1 MDDGQVEHDGI
12 WEAPKSMDE
21 FLRSESTSVG
31 DHAFRDIVGRSAPL
45 RDALRQVEVVAPT
58 DATVLILGETG
69 TGKELLARAIHDRS
83 ERRERT
89 FVKINCAAI
98 PSGLLESELFGH
110 ERGAFTGAI
119 ARKIGR
125 FEVAE
130 GGTLFLD
137 EVGEIPLELQPKLLR
152 VLQEQEF
159 ERLGGTR
166 TIKVDVRVVAATNRD
181 LAQMVCERRFR
192 DDLYYRVNVFPIQM
206 PPLRERPEDIE
217 ALVHYFVGRFAARM
231 KRYIERIPAAA
242 MEAMRRYSW
251 PGNVRELENLIERAV
266 ILSRGPTLE
275 VPLGDVERRP
285 ADCAGDDGTEN
296 LDRLT
301 RMHVVRILDETNW
314 IVGGSRGAAVRLG
327 MHRTTLQSMMKRIGL
342 VKPREDDFRAR
353 SRCVPRTGSRA
364 AAGSCSRH
372 GANA

>member
-12 WEAPKSMDE
+12 WEAPGSMDE
-21 FLRSESTSVG
+21 VLRSESTSVG
-31 DHAFRDIVGRSAPL
+31 DHAFRNIVGGSAAL

-69 TGKELLARAIHDRS
+69 TGKELLARAIHDRG

-137 EVGEIPLELQPKLLR
+137 EVGEIPLEVQPKLLR

-181 LAQMVCERRFR
+181 LAQMVRERRFR
-192 DDLYYRVNVFPIQM
+192 DDLYYRVNVFPIQVA
-206 PPLRERPEDIE
+206 PLRERPEDIE
-217 ALVHYFVGRFAARM
+217 ALVHHFVGRFTARM

-242 MEAMRRYSW
+242 MEAMRQYSW

-275 VPLGDVERRP
+275 VPLGDIERRP
-285 ADCAGDDGTEN
+285 ADCAGDVCTER

-301 RMHVVRILDETNW
+301 RMHVVRILNETNW
-314 IVGGSRGAAVRLG
+314 MVGGRRGAAARLG
-327 MHRTTLQSMMKRIGL
+327 MHRTTLQSMMKRLGL
-342 VKPREDDFRAR
+342 AKPREDAFPAR
-353 SRCVPRTGSRA
+353 SEWLPRTNSRA